1 MAGSDARSRRH
12 RAKGSRGGLV
22 ASVLAG
28 SWRQPPPPPSIS
40 PAELAEVAPVLLST
54 GSASLG
60 WWRIRHSDL
69 RATSPASELQQAY
82 RMHTLQAARHEQ
94 HVVTA
99 ITLLRSAGVEPLL
112 VKGWAI
118 ARLYPE
124 RGLRPYGDIDLCVR
138 PEQHSVALE
147 VLGAATVD
155 VGAVDLHKG
164 LHELHRPSLDEVYDR
179 SEVVR
184 LVDADV
190 RILGPEDHLRYV
202 CMHMLRH
209 GAYRALWL
217 CDVAVMLE
225 SLPEAFDWDYLLSG
239 DRRRSDWVVCAIG
252 LAHRLLGAR
261 VDGFPVAQRARQLP
275 RWLAPSV
282 LRQWSLHT
290 HYMNTP
296 SLAYCMRHP
305 TQIPRALRLRWPNP
319 IQATVGVGG
328 AFNELPRLPFQL
340 GECFLRAAHFTTQLP
355 RLIRQRSVDAVGRG
369 DHAPV
374 VTDGRTVGR

>member
-1 MAGSDARSRRH
+1 MMASGEH
-12 RAKGSRGGLV
+12 EGVKGSRGELV
-22 ASVLAG
+22 ASVLSGA
-28 SWRQPPPPPSIS
+28 WRASPPPA
-40 PAELAEVAPVLLST
+40 PASLTPAALIEVAPMLLGT
-54 GSASLG
+54 GAASLG
-60 WWRIRHSDL
+60 WWRVRS
-69 RATSPASELQQAY
+69 SELGTTAAAHELRQAY
-82 RMHTLQAARHEQ
+82 RMHTLRAGRIERQTVQ
-94 HVVTA
+94 A

-147 VLGAATVD
+147 ILGTATVD

-164 LHELHRPSLDEVYDR
+164 LPELRRPSLDEVYDR

-184 LVDADV
+184 LADADV
-190 RILGPEDHLRYV
+190 RILGSEDHLRYL

-217 CDVAVMLE
+217 CDVAVVLE
-225 SLPEAFDWDYLLSG
+225 SLPEIFDWDYLLGG
-239 DRRRSDWVVCAIG
+239 DRRRGDWVVCAIG

-275 RWLAPSV
+275 WWLAPSV
-282 LRQWSLHT
+282 LRQWSLQT

-305 TQIPRALRLRWPNP
+305 SQIPRALRLRWPNP

-340 GECFLRAAHFTTQLP
+340 GECVLRAAHYATQMP
-355 RLIRQRSVDAVGRG
+355 RLIRQRSVEAVGRG
-369 DHAPV
+369 DHTPV
-374 VTDGRTVGR
+374 R

>member
-1 MAGSDARSRRH
+1 MESWRSGPQPAQH
-12 RAKGSRGGLV
+12 RGPGELV
-22 ASVLAG
+22 AAVLAG
-28 SWRQPPPPPSIS
+28 SWRLSPPSLALS
-40 PAELAEVAPVLLST
+40 PAALAEVTPLLLTT
-54 GSASLG
+54 GSGSLG
-60 WWRIRHSDL
+60 WWRVRSTGLATGEAALEL
-69 RATSPASELQQAY
+69 RQAY
-82 RMHTLQAARHEQ
+82 RLHTLQAVRHEQ

-112 VKGWAI
+112 VKGWAV

-147 VLGAATVD
+147 IIGAATVD

-164 LHELHRPSLDEVYDR
+164 LRELHRPSLDEVYDR

-184 LVDADV
+184 LAEADV
-190 RILGPEDHLRYV
+190 PILGPEDHLRYL

-217 CDVAVMLE
+217 CDVAVVLE
-225 SLPEAFDWDYLLSG
+225 SLPEDFDWDYLLSG
-239 DRRRSDWVVCAIG
+239 DRRRADWVVCAIG
-252 LAHRLLGAR
+252 LAHRLLGAE
-261 VDGFPVAQRARQLP
+261 VEGFPVEQRARQLP

-282 LRQWSLHT
+282 LRQWSLQT

-340 GECFLRAAHFTTQLP
+340 GECVLRAAYFTTQMP
-355 RLIRQRSVDAVGRG
+355 RLIRQRSVDAVGRE
-369 DHAPV
+369 DHTPV
-374 VTDGRTVGR
+374 A

>member
-1 MAGSDARSRRH
+1 MESWRSGPHPTQH
-12 RAKGSRGGLV
+12 RGPGKLV
-22 ASVLAG
+22 AAVLAE
-28 SWRQPPPPPSIS
+28 SWHQSPPRPSIS
-40 PAELAEVAPVLLST
+40 PAELAEVAPVLLRT

-60 WWRIRHSDL
+60 WWRIRDSDL
-69 RATSPASELQQAY
+69 RATSAASELQQAY
-82 RMHTLQAARHEQ
+82 RMHTLQAARHER
-94 HVVTA
+94 HLVTA
-99 ITLLRSAGVEPLL
+99 ITLLHSAGVEPLL
-112 VKGWAI
+112 VKGWAV

-138 PEQHSVALE
+138 PEQHAVALE
-147 VLGAATVD
+147 VLGADTVD
-155 VGAVDLHKG
+155 VGAVDLHGG
-164 LHELHRPSLDEVYDR
+164 LQELHRPSLDEVYDR

-184 LVDADV
+184 LADADV

-202 CMHMLRH
+202 CIHMLRH

-225 SLPEAFDWDYLLSG
+225 SLSEDFDWDYLLGG
-239 DRRRSDWVVCAIG
+239 DRRRGDWVACAIG

-261 VDGFPVAQRARQLP
+261 VEGLPVAQRARQLP

-282 LRQWSLHT
+282 LRQWSLQT
-290 HYMNTP
+290 HYMNTA

-305 TQIPRALRLRWPNP
+305 AQIPRALRLRWPNP

-340 GECFLRAAHFTTQLP
+340 GECFLRAAHFTTQMP
-355 RLIRQRSVDAVGRG
+355 RLIRQKSVDAVGRG

-374 VTDGRTVGR
+374 G